1 MLAWKP
7 SIWASSGQFDT
18 GTQHRAPPPDQRS
31 PAEPER
37 RPPPGA
43 RLTQRKARPPAGPQ
57 NPASNTEE
65 DAMVGPDSLRASD
78 LMTTEVVTVPPA
90 TPATAVARLLAD
102 RGISAAPVTDAG
114 GRLLGIVTEADLLRR
129 LAGAEDKP
137 AGWLRRLFLDPDR
150 QAEQYARTHGK
161 EAQDVMTRDVVSVD
175 PDATAER
182 CAHLMEERHVKRLPV
197 VDGGGRL
204 VGVVSRADLLRAVLE
219 PPAKLGVEGAPERD
233 ARIRAAL
240 RKEMRQ
246 QQPWAGSLY
255 TFADVENGVVTL
267 HGFVRSDEVRRGLR
281 VLAERIEGVERVE
294 DRMADAPSPLP
305 GGFV

>member
-1 MLAWKP
+1 MGADRLLA
-7 SIWASSGQFDT
+7 
-18 GTQHRAPPPDQRS
+18 R
-31 PAEPER
+31 
-37 RPPPGA
+37 
-43 RLTQRKARPPAGPQ
+43 
-57 NPASNTEE
+57 
-65 DAMVGPDSLRASD
+65 D
-78 LMTTEVVTVPPA
+78 LMTTEVVTVPPS
-90 TPATAVARLLAD
+90 TPATSLARLLAD

-137 AGWLRRLFLDPDR
+137 AGWLRRLFRDPDR

-175 PDATAER
+175 LDATAEH

-197 VDGGGRL
+197 MSDGRL

-219 PPAKLGVEGAPERD
+219 PPARLGAEGAPERD
-233 ARIRAAL
+233 ARIRAEL

-246 QQPWAGSLY
+246 QSWAGSLY
-255 TFADVENGVVTL
+255 SFADVEDGVVTL

-281 VLAERIEGVERVE
+281 VLASRIEGVERVE
-294 DRMADAPSPLP
+294 DRMEHAPVPLP
-305 GGFV
+305 GEFV